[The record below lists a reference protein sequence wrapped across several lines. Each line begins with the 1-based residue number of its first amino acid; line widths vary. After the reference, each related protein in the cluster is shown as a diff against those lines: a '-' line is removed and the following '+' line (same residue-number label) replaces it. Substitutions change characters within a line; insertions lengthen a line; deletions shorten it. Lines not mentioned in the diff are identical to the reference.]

1 MTRIKMIA
9 KKLRNTA
16 AVMPEAGLSSSGV
29 EGIKV
34 VQDATG
40 DIVRVEDQIDCQET
54 HGAEKTDGPT

>member
-1 MTRIKMIA
+1 MKLMTN
-9 KKLRNTA
+9 KLRNIA
-16 AVMPEAGLSSSGV
+16 VVMPGAELPIPGV
-29 EGIKV
+29 GGMKV